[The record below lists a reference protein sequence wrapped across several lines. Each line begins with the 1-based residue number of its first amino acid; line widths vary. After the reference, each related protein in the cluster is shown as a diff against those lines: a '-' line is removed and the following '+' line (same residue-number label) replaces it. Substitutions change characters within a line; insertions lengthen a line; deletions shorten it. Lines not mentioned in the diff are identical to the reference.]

1 MNQQTIQQSQTHNL
15 DTNKVL
21 RNTYALLGLSF
32 IVSCVG
38 AGVSMALGLSSLAGL
53 VCTLIGFG
61 LLFVVHKTAESSNG
75 LIAMFAFTLFMGA
88 GIGPMLTRYLSLPN
102 GGELV
107 FQALGA
113 TALVFFAL
121 SAYAISSKK
130 DFSNIAGFL
139 ITGLIIAIVASI
151 ANWFMQI
158 PALQLAI
165 SSAVVFIMS
174 GFILYD
180 TSRIINGGEDNYI
193 RAAIAMYLNLYN
205 LFVNLLV
212 LMGFAS
218 DE

>member
-1 MNQQTIQQSQTHNL
+1 MNQQTLSQAPSHSL

-21 RNTYALLGLSF
+21 RNTYALLALSF
-32 IVSCVG
+32 VVSSVG
-38 AGVSMALGLSSLAGL
+38 AGISMALGLSSIAGL
-53 VCTLIGFG
+53 VCSLIGLG
-61 LLFVVHKTAESSNG
+61 LLFVVHKTADSSKG
-75 LIAMFAFTLFMGA
+75 LISMFAFTLVMGA
-88 GIGPMLTRYLSLPN
+88 ALGPILTRYLSLPN
-102 GGELV
+102 GGGLV
-107 FQALGA
+107 LQALGA

-130 DFSNIAGFL
+130 DFSNIGGFL
-139 ITGLIIAIVASI
+139 ITGLVLAIVASI
-151 ANWFMQI
+151 ANFFFQM

-218 DE
+218 DD

>member
-1 MNQQTIQQSQTHNL
+1 MNQQTLSQAPNHSL

-21 RNTYALLGLSF
+21 RNTYALLALSF
-32 IVSCVG
+32 VVSSVG
-38 AGVSMALGLSSLAGL
+38 AGISMALGLSSIAGL
-53 VCTLIGFG
+53 VCSLIGLG
-61 LLFVVHKTAESSNG
+61 LLFVVHKTADSSKG
-75 LIAMFAFTLFMGA
+75 LISMFAFTLVMGA
-88 GIGPMLTRYLSLPN
+88 ALGPILTRYLSLPN
-102 GGELV
+102 GGGLV
-107 FQALGA
+107 LQALGA

-130 DFSNIAGFL
+130 DFSNIGGFL
-139 ITGLIIAIVASI
+139 ITGLVLAIIASI
-151 ANWFMQI
+151 ANFFFQM

-218 DE
+218 DD